1 MIKSSFLFV
10 FLSCLFVSA
19 TWAQEVE
26 DPYHMERVNAR
37 ISNAYHSLL
46 NANDGDPQM
55 DCYRRDIVSGLEE
68 ATWLWEDISDV
79 LNSGDTVEEES
90 SLFDIVFNNFD
101 RLLDFSKYFNVNTN
115 DPNLLGSGIYTLYT
129 FAELVNENSPETHI
143 DQETMLGLLN
153 IITNEPFNLILPDAV
168 FSLVQNIES
177 LEVETI
183 QRGDLAGE
191 IRIKIHT
198 INNRKIR
205 MGVDEFME
213 EGAPN
218 DTPFSNLIIDNEA
231 SFTFRASDNRDRDR
245 RIMNLLDR
253 TQTTSDSDL
262 RELGQQSAET
272 WLNSLSD
279 REATNQRFSN
289 PGSAMNAYVTQG
301 TSPEAS
307 ERLTERYNRIVG
319 SLYQISPDASMVL
332 ELQNR
337 INEMQNRSPDEIE
350 REFLQGILLQ
360 VSQENRDRIINEVVN
375 FSGDL
380 RSEMVSYKTTR
391 RPEMSNSDLQTMR
404 DFVTNREYEG
414 RDNAAPPLHFTADGV
429 RASFKRIGA
438 IAGVKISEGAIT
450 PGARNEDPLDRNNS
464 IVIKAGG
471 TGIAALAGSQVLGM

>member
-1 MIKSSFLFV
+1 MFKSSSIFV
-10 FLSCLFVSA
+10 VSSFFVSL

-26 DPYHMERVNAR
+26 DPYHMERVNAQ
-37 ISNAYHSLL
+37 ISNAYQSLL
-46 NANDGDPQM
+46 SANDGDPQM

-68 ATWLWEDISDV
+68 ASWLWEDISEV
-79 LNSGDTVEEES
+79 LNSGDSVEEES

-129 FAELVNENSPETHI
+129 FAELVNENSPETQI

-153 IITNEPFNLILPDAV
+153 IITNEPFNLVLPDAV

-198 INNRKIR
+198 LNDRKIR
-205 MGVDEFME
+205 MGVQEFME

-218 DTPFSNLIIDNEA
+218 ETPFSNLIIDNEA

-279 REATNQRFSN
+279 RESTNERFSN

-307 ERLTERYNRIVG
+307 DRLVPRYNQIVG
-319 SLYQISPDASMVL
+319 SLYQLSPNLNTAI

-337 INEMQNRSPDEIE
+337 INEMQNKSPEEIE
-350 REFLQGILLQ
+350 RDLLQGIPLQ
-360 VSQENRDRIINEVVN
+360 ISQEQRDQIIAEVV
-375 FSGDL
+375 SYSRDL
-380 RSEMVSYKTTR
+380 RSEMIAFKTTR

-429 RASFKRIGA
+429 RASFKNIGA

-450 PGARNEDPLDRNNS
+450 PGARNDDPFDRNNS

-471 TGIAALAGSQVLGM
+471 TGLAALAGSQVLGM